1 MSDPLLPADW
11 MDWVR
16 LNVSRGCT
24 RESMVAL
31 IVQGGFDEALAHAA
45 IDQASGIEGGPRLPT
60 AAPRPRPQPRVDG
73 NTVMVEGH
81 AIRVALELEKPQVVV
96 YENLLSDAEC
106 SALIALADQRLSR
119 STVVDD
125 DSGGLKEHV
134 DRTSA
139 GGFFARGE
147 NEVVSAVEARIAAL
161 LDWPVSHGEGL
172 QVLRYTVGGE
182 YKPHFDFFDADKPGG
197 VAHMAE
203 GGQRVGTL
211 IMYLSDVDAG
221 GATHFPKLG
230 LHVRPRRG
238 SAVYFENTDARGA
251 VISNSLHAGAPVVAG
266 VKYIAT
272 KWLRERVYGAA
283 EPGTT
288 QSP

>member
-1 MSDPLLPADW
+1 MSDQLPEDW
-11 MDWVR
+11 MAWVR

-24 RESMVAL
+24 RESMVEM
-31 IVQGGFDEALAHAA
+31 IVQGGHTEALAHSA
-45 IDQASGIEGGPRLPT
+45 IDEASGVASGPRLPT
-60 AAPRPRPQPRVDG
+60 QAPHPRPQPRVSG
-73 NTVMVEGH
+73 NTVDVDGH
-81 AIRVALELEKPQVVV
+81 AIRVALEVERPHVVV
-96 YENLLSDAEC
+96 YDGLLSDAEC
-106 SALIALADQRLSR
+106 SALIAMADQRLSR

-139 GGFFARGE
+139 GGCFARGE
-147 NEVVSAVEARIAAL
+147 NPLVTAIEARIATL
-161 LDWPVSHGEGL
+161 LNWPVSHGEGL

-182 YKPHFDFFDADKPGG
+182 YKAHFDFFDADKPGG
-197 VAHMAE
+197 AVHLAQ

-238 SAVYFENTDARGA
+238 SAVYFENTDPRGA
-251 VISNSLHAGAPVVAG
+251 VLPNSLHAGAPVLGG

-272 KWLRERVYGAA
+272 KWLRERPYGS
-283 EPGTT
+283 
-288 QSP
+288 SP

>member
-1 MSDPLLPADW
+1 
-11 MDWVR
+11 
-16 LNVSRGCT
+16 VSRGCT

-31 IVQGGFDEALAHAA
+31 IVQGGFSEAQAHGA
-45 IDQASGIEGGPRLPT
+45 IDEVKGIASPQRLPS
-60 AAPRPRPQPRVDG
+60 AAPRPRPQPRTDG
-73 NTVMVEGH
+73 NTVTVEGH
-81 AIRVALELEKPQVVV
+81 AVRIAFEVERPQVVV
-96 YENLLSDAEC
+96 YEELLSADEC
-106 SALIALADQRLSR
+106 SALIALADQRLAR

-147 NEVVSAVEARIAAL
+147 NELVAAVEARIAAL
-161 LDWPVSHGEGL
+161 LNWPVSHGEGL
-172 QVLRYTVGGE
+172 QVLRYAVGGE

-221 GATHFPKLG
+221 GATSFPKLG

-251 VISNSLHAGAPVVAG
+251 VVPNSLHAGSPVVAG

-272 KWLRERVYGAA
+272 KWLRERAYGAA